1 MLSSPQAHIT
11 IFLTA
16 DRRAGITLS
25 SQIWNSIRRRSLRR
39 DQDKRG
45 LKRAILKN
53 KKIQK
58 IFDNAD

>member
-1 MLSSPQAHIT
+1 M
-11 IFLTA
+11 
-16 DRRAGITLS
+16 S

-39 DQDKRG
+39 DQDKRD